1 MEQLINIQR
10 PASGEPE
17 GLLVLHHGRGSDEN
31 DLIGIADQFDP
42 DQRLHVVS
50 PRAPLTLD
58 GWPGNHWYIVPRVG
72 HPDPASFAIAYQQLC
87 EFHEQLWQETGIA
100 PDRTILGGFSMG
112 SVMSFATGLGDQRPV
127 VAGILGLSGFI
138 PTVDGWQPN
147 FAERSATSVLI
158 AHGTE
163 DPVIAIEFAR
173 AAKDLIEPSDL
184 ELEYH
189 EAAGGHQINPNQLPL
204 IVDWIDRTLP
214 R

>member
-87 EFHEQLWQETGIA
+87 DFHEQLWQETGIA

-163 DPVIAIEFAR
+163 DPVISIEFAR
-173 AAKDLIEPSDL
+173 AAKELIEASDL

-189 EAAGGHQINPNQLPL
+189 EAVGGHQINPNQLPL

>member
-50 PRAPLTLD
+50 PRAPLTLE
-58 GWPGNHWYIVPRVG
+58 GRPGNHWYIVPRVG

-112 SVMSFATGLGDQRPV
+112 SVMSLATGLGDQRPV

-163 DPVIAIEFAR
+163 DPVISIEFAR
-173 AAKDLIEPSDL
+173 AAKELIEASDL

-189 EAAGGHQINPNQLPL
+189 EAVGGHQINPNQLPL

>member
-31 DLIGIADQFDP
+31 DLIGIAD
-42 DQRLHVVS
+42 L
-50 PRAPLTLD
+50 LTLD

-72 HPDPASFAIAYQQLC
+72 HPDPASFAIAYQQLSD
-87 EFHEQLWQETGIA
+87 FHEQIWQETGIA

-147 FAERSATSVLI
+147 FVERTDTSVLI

-163 DPVIAIEFAR
+163 DPVISIEFAR
-173 AAKDLIEPSDL
+173 AAKELIEASDL